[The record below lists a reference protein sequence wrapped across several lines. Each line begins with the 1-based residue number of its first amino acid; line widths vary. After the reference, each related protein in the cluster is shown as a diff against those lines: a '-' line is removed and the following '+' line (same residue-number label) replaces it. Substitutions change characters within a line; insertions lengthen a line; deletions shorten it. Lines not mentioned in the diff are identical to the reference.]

1 MRGVI
6 RTRDLFLHG
15 PTILR
20 TFGPRVFLRSLIMVA
35 RSKPC
40 TFLDVLFATEAA
52 RLAAQEVTRF

>member
-6 RTRDLFLHG
+6 RTRDIFVHG

-20 TFGPRVFLRSLIMVA
+20 TFGPRVFLRSLFALA

-52 RLAAQEVTRF
+52 RAAAQESAHL